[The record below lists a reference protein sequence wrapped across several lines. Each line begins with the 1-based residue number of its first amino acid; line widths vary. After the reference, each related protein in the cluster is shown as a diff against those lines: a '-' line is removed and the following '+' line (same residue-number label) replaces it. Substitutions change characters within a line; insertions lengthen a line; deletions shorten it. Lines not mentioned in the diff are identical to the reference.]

1 MKVAVGSS
9 THPGQVR
16 DNNEDSFL
24 VDERLALFAVADGL
38 GGHQAGEI
46 ASRDAL
52 EAMRAAVAGGA
63 PLNEA
68 ILAANRSVYERAA
81 ADESLRGMATTVTA
95 VVPAGGAAVLIGQVG
110 DSRAYLLRD
119 GELHRLTEDHSLVEE
134 LVREGRITPEQAAV
148 HPQRAIITRALG
160 LDPNVE
166 VDLSTTDVRAGDRLV
181 LCSDGLTTMVRER
194 EIEQVARSETDPLRA
209 AERLVDRANEAGG
222 EDNITVV
229 VLDVLE
235 VDASVPPDPELL
247 ALTAPRS
254 TPTPV
259 PAPEPPAETQAAT
272 RPGRAPGRRGRRVR
286 NIALGVV
293 PVVLVIALAFAT
305 LAWYARR
312 TYYVGL
318 TGDDVALYRGVPGG
332 FLWWDATVERRSD
345 LTVDDLTDAERGQL
359 DGGAA
364 EGSRERAAEY
374 LERLERRV
382 DERTTTTTTTRP
394 RSTSTTSTTRP
405 RATTTTTTTPRS
417 ATTTP

>member
-1 MKVAVGSS
+1 MKVSVGSS

-68 ILAANRSVYERAA
+68 ILAANRSVYERAS
-81 ADESLRGMATTVTA
+81 ADEGLRGMATTVTA
-95 VVPAGGAAVLIGQVG
+95 VVPTGGAAVLIGQVG
-110 DSRAYLLRD
+110 DSRAYLLRE
-119 GELHRLTEDHSLVEE
+119 GELHRLTDDHSLVEE

-166 VDLSTTDVRAGDRLV
+166 VDLSTTDVRAGDRVV

-194 EIEQVARSETDPLRA
+194 EIEQIARSEPDPARA
-209 AERLVDRANEAGG
+209 ADRLVASANQAGG

-229 VLDVLE
+229 VIDVLE
-235 VDASVPPDPELL
+235 VDPSVAPDPEML
-247 ALTAPRS
+247 ALTTPR
-254 TPTPV
+254 
-259 PAPEPPAETQAAT
+259 PAPPPEAPVDRDAGPPPTEAGAPP
-272 RPGRAPGRRGRRVR
+272 RRARRVR
-286 NIALGVV
+286 NVVLAVV
-293 PVVLVIALAFAT
+293 PVVIVIALAFAT
-305 LAWYARR
+305 LTWYARR

-318 TGDDVALYRGVPGG
+318 DGDDVALYRGVPGG

-345 LTVDDLTDAERGQL
+345 LSVDDLTDAERAPL
-359 DGGAA
+359 ADGAA
-364 EGSRERAAEY
+364 DGSLERAAAY
-374 LERLERRV
+374 LERLEHRV
-382 DERTTTTTTTRP
+382 EERETTTTTTTTRP
-394 RSTSTTSTTRP
+394 RNPSTTSTTRP
-405 RATTTTTTTPRS
+405 RTTTTTTPRS

>member
-1 MKVAVGSS
+1 MRVAVGSS

-52 EAMRAAVAGGA
+52 EAIRAAIAGGA

-81 ADESLRGMATTVTA
+81 ADEALRGMATTVTA

-110 DSRAYLLRD
+110 DSRAYLLRE

-166 VDLSTTDVRAGDRLV
+166 VDLSTTDVQAGDRVV

-194 EIEQVARSETDPLRA
+194 EIEQIARSEPDPARA
-209 AERLVDRANEAGG
+209 ADRLVDSANQAGG

-229 VLDVLE
+229 VVDVLE
-235 VDASVPPDPELL
+235 VDPSVVPDPEIL
-247 ALTAPRS
+247 ALTTPR
-254 TPTPV
+254 
-259 PAPEPPAETQAAT
+259 PAPPPEAPVDRPAGPPASAA
-272 RPGRAPGRRGRRVR
+272 APPRRSRRLR
-286 NIALGVV
+286 NVVLAVV
-293 PVVLVIALAFAT
+293 PVVVVIALAFAT
-305 LAWYARR
+305 LTWYARR

-318 TGDDVALYRGVPGG
+318 DGDDVALYRGVPGG

-345 LTVDDLTDAERGQL
+345 LTVDDLTDAERAPL
-359 DGGAA
+359 DDGAA
-364 EGSRERAAEY
+364 EGSRERAAAY
-374 LERLERRV
+374 LERLERRIE
-382 DERTTTTTTTRP
+382 ERSTTTTTTRP
-394 RSTSTTSTTRP
+394 RDPSTTSTTRP
-405 RATTTTTTTPRS
+405 RTTTTTTTPRS